1 MKIDRGLILAAGVA
15 VAASACASAGAGA
28 GAGGTGRVAVPDAA
42 ASSALPQ
49 VQCASGAPAVS
60 AFATASQAAL
70 NRTLVVRGDA
80 ANPFYNTAQEQARQG
95 IVAEPNN
102 PLHYFLLGQAA
113 LGTSNYAA
121 ADSAFRR
128 TVELCPQFAGE
139 VDPLR
144 LRASQLSFNAGVEA
158 FNRQDTAAA
167 LAQWATSAT
176 LYDRF
181 PQAVFNQA
189 VVYAGRNDAARASAA
204 YRATLAA
211 LDRTPADTAT
221 AAEMAEMRASS
232 LTGMVAVGAQLYA
245 ANQFAR
251 AAEVFGEVHRIDPNN
266 RDAWYNHALA
276 LYKME
281 RWQDLVPV
289 GTRLVQ
295 IDPLNYNGRII
306 LFNAY
311 KGLSD
316 AARRANNTSVDNT
329 NRQLALSTLTAADA
343 LPVQINELQLTTR
356 EGGAR
361 LAGTVMG
368 GNAPAGSPIR
378 LEFTFFGPTGPVGT
392 QTVTVNA
399 PAKNATTPVEATLT
413 TTAPITGWSYR
424 VGS

>member
-15 VAASACASAGAGA
+15 VAASACASAAAGGGAGTA
-28 GAGGTGRVAVPDAA
+28 APEAA
-42 ASSALPQ
+42 AASALPQ
-49 VQCASGAPAVS
+49 VQCASGAPTVT
-60 AFATASQAAL
+60 AFATASQSAL

-80 ANPFYNTAQEQARQG
+80 ATPFYNTAQEQARQG
-95 IVAEPNN
+95 IASDPNN

-113 LGTSNYAA
+113 LSTNNYMA

-144 LRASQLSFNAGVEA
+144 QRTAQVMFNAGVEA
-158 FNRQDTAAA
+158 LNRQDTAAA
-167 LAQWATSAT
+167 LAQWATSAS
-176 LYDRF
+176 LYDRL
-181 PQAVFNQA
+181 PQAVYNQA
-189 VVYAGRNDAARASAA
+189 VVYAGRNDATRAAAA
-204 YRATLAA
+204 YRGTLAA
-211 LDRTPADTAT
+211 LERTPADTANG
-221 AAEMAEMRASS
+221 AELAELRASS
-232 LTGMVAVGAQLYA
+232 LSGLVAVGAQLFA
-245 ANQFAR
+245 ANQFAQ
-251 AAEVFGEVHRIDPNN
+251 AGDIFNEVHRADPNN
-266 RDAWYNHALA
+266 RDAWYNHALS
-276 LYKME
+276 LYKLE
-281 RWQDLVPV
+281 RWQELVPV
-289 GTRLVQ
+289 ATRLVQ

-316 AARRANNTSVDNT
+316 AAKASRNTSAEST

-343 LPVQINELQLTTR
+343 LPVQINELQLNIV

-361 LAGTVMG
+361 LVGTVTGSTAAAGTPV
-368 GNAPAGSPIR
+368 R

-399 PAKNATTPVEATLT
+399 PAKSA
-413 TTAPITGWSYR
+413 TAPIEARISTTSPVTGWSYR

>member
-15 VAASACASAGAGA
+15 VAASACASAAAGGGAGA
-28 GAGGTGRVAVPDAA
+28 AAPEAA
-42 ASSALPQ
+42 AASALPQ
-49 VQCASGAPAVS
+49 VQCASGAPTVT

-70 NRTLVVRGDA
+70 NRTLVIRGEA
-80 ANPFYNTAQEQARQG
+80 ANAFYTTAQEQARQG
-95 IVAEPNN
+95 IASDPNN
-102 PLHYFLLGQAA
+102 PLHYYLLGQAA
-113 LGTSNYAA
+113 LSTNNYLA

-128 TVELCPQFAGE
+128 TVQLCPQFAGE

-144 LRASQLSFNAGVEA
+144 LRAAQTVFNTGVEA

-167 LAQWATSAT
+167 LAQWSTAAT

-181 PQAVFNQA
+181 PQASFNQA
-189 VVYAGRNDAARASAA
+189 VVYAGRNDAARAAAA
-204 YRATLAA
+204 YRTTLAA
-211 LDRTPADTAT
+211 LERTPADTAT

-232 LTGMVAVGAQLYA
+232 MSGLVGVGAQLFA
-245 ANQFAR
+245 ANQFAQ
-251 AAEVFGEVHRIDPNN
+251 AAEIFNEVHRADPNN
-266 RDAWYNHALA
+266 RDAWYNHALS
-276 LYKME
+276 LYKLE

-289 GTRLVQ
+289 ATRLVQ

-316 AARRANNTSVDNT
+316 AAKTARNTAVETT

-343 LPVQINELQLTTR
+343 LPVQINELQLTTL

-361 LAGTVMG
+361 LAGTVTG
-368 GNAPAGSPIR
+368 ATAAAGTPVR

-399 PAKNATTPVEATLT
+399 PAKSATTPIEVRLNT
-413 TTAPITGWSYR
+413 TSPVTGWSYR
-424 VGS
+424 VAS

>member
-1 MKIDRGLILAAGVA
+1 M
-15 VAASACASAGAGA
+15 
-28 GAGGTGRVAVPDAA
+28 
-42 ASSALPQ
+42 
-49 VQCASGAPAVS
+49 QCASGAPTVT

-70 NRTLVVRGDA
+70 NRTLVVRGEA
-80 ANPFYNTAQEQARQG
+80 ATPFYNTAQEQARQG
-95 IVAEPNN
+95 IASDPNN
-102 PLHYFLLGQAA
+102 PLHYYLLGQAA
-113 LGTSNYAA
+113 LSTNNYAA

-128 TVELCPQFAGE
+128 TVQLCPQFAGE

-144 LRASQLSFNAGVEA
+144 QRAAQTVFNTGVEA

-167 LAQWATSAT
+167 LAQWSTAAT

-181 PQAVFNQA
+181 PQASFNQA
-189 VVYAGRNDAARASAA
+189 VVYAGRNDAARAAAA
-204 YRATLAA
+204 YRGTLAA
-211 LDRTPADTAT
+211 LERAPADTAT

-232 LTGMVAVGAQLYA
+232 MSGLVGVGAQLFA
-245 ANQFAR
+245 ANQFAQ
-251 AAEVFGEVHRIDPNN
+251 AAEIFNEVHRADPNN
-266 RDAWYNHALA
+266 RDAWYNHALS
-276 LYKME
+276 LYKLE

-289 GTRLVQ
+289 ATRLVQ

-316 AARRANNTSVDNT
+316 AAKTARNTSVETT

-343 LPVQINELQLTTR
+343 LPVQINELQLTTL

-361 LAGTVMG
+361 LAGTVTG
-368 GNAPAGSPIR
+368 ASANAGTPIR

-399 PAKNATTPVEATLT
+399 PAKSATTPIEVRLNT
-413 TTAPITGWSYR
+413 TSPVTGWSYR
-424 VGS
+424 VAS

>member
-28 GAGGTGRVAVPDAA
+28 GGAGGGAAPEAA
-42 ASSALPQ
+42 AASALPQ

-70 NRTLVVRGDA
+70 NRTLVVRGEA

-95 IVAEPNN
+95 IAAEPNN

-113 LGTSNYAA
+113 LGTNNYAA

-144 LRASQLSFNAGVEA
+144 QRTAQTVFNAGVEA
-158 FNRQDTAAA
+158 LNRQDTAAA

-181 PQAVFNQA
+181 PQAAFNQA
-189 VVYAGRNDAARASAA
+189 VVYSIRNDAARASAA

-211 LDRTPADTAT
+211 LDRAPADTAT

-245 ANQFAR
+245 ANNFAG
-251 AAEVFGEVHRIDPNN
+251 AAEVFNEVHRIDPNN

-281 RWQDLVPV
+281 RWQDLIPV
-289 GTRLVQ
+289 ATRLVQ

-316 AARRANNTSVDNT
+316 AARRANNTAVDNT

-361 LAGTVMG
+361 LAGTVTG
-368 GNAPAGSPIR
+368 GNAAAGTPIR

-399 PAKNATTPVEATLT
+399 PAKSATTPIEATLT
-413 TTAPITGWSYR
+413 TTSPVTGWSYR